1 MTTNK
6 NEGESVLP
14 TASTTTPAK
23 KKKKPTKKQMAEAAE
38 QSMMA
43 SQVYMSRTDL
53 KRHIHEGIKP
63 YQRLA
68 DQAGLP
74 FLSYLIGMAVEE
86 SKHDPS
92 S

>member
-1 MTTNK
+1 MAIVK
-6 NEGESVLP
+6 KEGDKAP
-14 TASTTTPAK
+14 PK
-23 KKKKPTKKQMAEAAE
+23 KVRKPTKKQLAEIEE
-38 QSMMA
+38 QSMMS

-86 SKHDPS
+86 SKHDS
-92 S
+92 SS

>member
-1 MTTNK
+1 MTTSK
-6 NEGESVLP
+6 KEDDSVLP
-14 TASTTTPAK
+14 VKKTKKPA
-23 KKKKPTKKQMAEAAE
+23 KKPTKKQIAQMEE
-38 QSMMA
+38 QGMLS

-86 SKHDPS
+86 SKHDS
-92 S
+92 SS

>member
-1 MTTNK
+1 M
-6 NEGESVLP
+6 E
-14 TASTTTPAK
+14 
-23 KKKKPTKKQMAEAAE
+23 E
-38 QSMMA
+38 QGMLS

-86 SKHDPS
+86 SKHDS
-92 S
+92 SS

>member
-1 MTTNK
+1 MTTSK
-6 NEGESVLP
+6 KEDDSVLP
-14 TASTTTPAK
+14 AK
-23 KKKKPTKKQMAEAAE
+23 KTKKPTKKQIAQMAE
-38 QSMMA
+38 QDMLT

-86 SKHDPS
+86 SKHDS
-92 S
+92 SS